1 MRNIYTYLL
10 GRGFLG
16 FNAIIWR
23 TMIALLFCISY
34 TGTGYGKAGNSFNPA
49 GIEFNPAD
57 TISEY
62 NDDDDNYEE
71 ISITLNV
78 QRIGS
83 LEIPAII
90 YGPKVYLSIKDLF
103 DFLKLRNVTSA
114 QFDSL
119 SGFFINPKAPYLIDK
134 TNNKIVYQ
142 DKIFRLKATDLINKG
157 NVLYLKSDY
166 FGQVFGLNC
175 DFDFRSLTV
184 TLNTKIEL
192 PAIRE
197 MQLELMRQNLSQLK
211 AEKKADTIIRRSFP
225 LFHIGMADWS
235 VMSTQKTKARSN
247 TRASLGIG
255 GIVAG
260 GEMNLLLNYN
270 SDEKLNLRQ
279 QYYQW
284 RFVDNDHKALRQV
297 IAGKI
302 FAQSVSSIYG
312 PVIGVQFTNTPTTYR
327 RSFGTYTLSNT
338 TEPEWMV
345 ELYVNNVL
353 VNYTKADA
361 SGFYTFEVPMV
372 YGNSVV
378 KLRFYGP
385 WGEERTSEKYISIP
399 FNFIPLHEFE
409 YNLTAGVVDDDKK
422 SKYSR
427 ANFNYGLSRRITIGG
442 GMEYLSSLLQGKYMP
457 FINASLRLSPRM
469 LVSAEHTYGVR
480 SKAIFS
486 YRLPSN
492 LQVDF
497 NYTRY
502 DKDQTAV
509 RFNYLEEKKMV
520 VSMPLKG
527 KRFTAFSRFT
537 LNQFTLPGNELAIPK
552 IKNKKFTAAEFLLST
567 VVSGISSNLTT
578 YAVLSNSGNPLV
590 YSNLSMTFRL
600 PGGIRLTPQAQYEFR
615 EKNFSM
621 IKAEVEK
628 NIFNRG
634 FLNIAYEKA
643 LVNKNIGL
651 MTIGVR
657 YNFSFAQTYFS
668 ASKSAHTIATTQ
680 SARGSLLYDNKTNY
694 LGVNNQ
700 TSVGKGGIIVSPY
713 LDLNCNGKRDAG
725 EPKAFGLNLRI
736 NGGSTERNNH
746 DTTLRI
752 TGLEAYTN
760 YLIELDKTSFD
771 NIAWQIRKQT
781 MRVTIEPNNFKLI
794 EVAVA
799 VVGEVSGT
807 VYLKNIKGKNGLGRI
822 IVNFYNSDNVLVG
835 KTLTEDDG
843 YFSFIEFAPGHYTA
857 RVDLVQ
863 LQKLKMISSPSI
875 SFNILSNKDGDVK
888 DGLQFILQ
896 PAN

>member
-1 MRNIYTYLL
+1 MFNILT
-10 GRGFLG
+10 GSGQPG
-16 FNAIIWR
+16 NTFNKPNEI
-23 TMIALLFCISY
+23 
-34 TGTGYGKAGNSFNPA
+34 K
-49 GIEFNPAD
+49 FNPAD
-57 TISEY
+57 TISEN
-62 NDDDDNYEE
+62 NDDYEE

-83 LEIPAII
+83 SEIPAII
-90 YGPKVYLSIKDLF
+90 SGSKLYLSVKDLF
-103 DFLKLRNVTSA
+103 DFLKLRNVPSA
-114 QFDSL
+114 EFDSI
-119 SGFFINPKAPYLIDK
+119 SGFFISPKTPYLIDK
-134 TNNKIVYQ
+134 ANNKIIYHE
-142 DKIFRLKATDLINKG
+142 KIFRLQPTDLIQKG
-157 NVLYLKSDY
+157 NVLYLGLDY
-166 FGQVFGLNC
+166 FGQVFELDCVFN
-175 DFDFRSLTV
+175 FRSLSV

-192 PAIRE
+192 PAIRDR
-197 MQLELMRQNLSQLK
+197 QLELMRQNLSQLK
-211 AEKKADTIIRRSFP
+211 AERKADTIIRRSFP
-225 LFHIGMADWS
+225 LLHIGMADWS
-235 VMSTQKTKARSN
+235 VMSAQETKGSSN
-247 TRASLGIG
+247 TRASLSIG

-260 GEMNLLLNYN
+260 GEVNLMLNYF

-284 RFVDNDHKALRQV
+284 RFVNNDHKALRQV
-297 IAGKI
+297 TAGKI
-302 FAQSVSSIYG
+302 FTQSVSSIYG

-338 TEPEWMV
+338 TEPGWTV
-345 ELYVNNVL
+345 ELYVNNIL

-409 YNLTAGVVDDDKK
+409 YNLTAGFVDDAEK

-427 ANFNYGLSRRITIGG
+427 ANFNYGLSRRITVGG
-442 GMEYLSSLLQGKYMP
+442 GMEYLSSVLSGKYMP
-457 FINASLRLSPRM
+457 FLNASLRLSQRM
-469 LVSAEHTYGVR
+469 LVSAEHTYAVR
-480 SKAIFS
+480 SRAIFS

-502 DKDQTAV
+502 DKDQMAV
-509 RFNYLEEKKMV
+509 MFNYLEEKKIV
-520 VSMPLKG
+520 VSLPLKG
-527 KRFTAFSRFT
+527 KKVTAFSRFT
-537 LNQFTLPGNELAIPK
+537 LNQFTLPGNQFSVPK
-552 IKNKKFTAAEFLLST
+552 IKIKKFTAAEFLLSA

-578 YAVLSNSGNPLV
+578 YAILSNSGNPLV

-600 PGGIRLTPQAQYEFR
+600 PAGIRLTPQAQYEFR

-621 IKAEVEK
+621 LKIETEK

-634 FLNIAYEKA
+634 FLKIAYEKA

-651 MTIGVR
+651 TTVGIR
-657 YNFSFAQTYFS
+657 YNFSFAQTFFS
-668 ASKSAHTIATTQ
+668 ASKSANIIATTQ

-694 LGVNNQ
+694 LGASDQ
-700 TSVGKGGIIVSPY
+700 PSVGKGGIIVSPF
-713 LDLNCNGKRDAG
+713 LDLNCNERRDPG

-736 NGGSTERNNH
+736 NGGRTERNNK

-760 YLIELDKTSFD
+760 YFIELDKSNFD

-781 MRVTIEPNNFKLI
+781 MSVTIEPNNFKLI
-794 EVAVA
+794 EVPVA

-807 VYLKNIKGKNGLGRI
+807 VFLTDDKGKKGLGRV
-822 IVNFYNSDNVLVG
+822 IVNFYNSNAVLIG
-835 KTLTEDDG
+835 KTLTEEDG
-843 YFSFIEFAPGHYTA
+843 YFSFTELAPGTYTA
-857 RVDLVQ
+857 GVDATQ
-863 LQKLKMISSPSI
+863 LQKLKLIASPVL
-875 SFNILSNKDGDVK
+875 SFIILSNKDGDVK
-888 DGLQFILQ
+888 DGLNFILQ
-896 PAN
+896 PASGTTK